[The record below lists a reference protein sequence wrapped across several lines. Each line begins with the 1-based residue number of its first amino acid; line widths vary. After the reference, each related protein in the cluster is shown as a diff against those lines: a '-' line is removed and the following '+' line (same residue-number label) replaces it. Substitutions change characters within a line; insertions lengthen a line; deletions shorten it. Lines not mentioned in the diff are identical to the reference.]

1 MNYLTVN
8 NIYLGDSK
16 ALLKEIEP
24 DSVALSFWSPPYHVG
39 KEYEENQSYEEW
51 ARLLEEVIALHFF
64 NHEARW
70 FHGDKRR
77 RYISVPR

>member
-39 KEYEENQSYEEW
+39 KKYEENQSYEEW
-51 ARLLEEVIALHFF
+51 A
-64 NHEARW
+64 
-70 FHGDKRR
+70 
-77 RYISVPR
+77 